1 MTKDPNP
8 PNVELIMLEEA
19 ILDHSAAMGTLETRA
34 SSHRFLKAI
43 SVLKGYGVGALRL
56 RGGVSAGLSVIRD
69 RRGVDF
75 GSLGVLV
82 FSTKKFRGP
91 RHTVM
96 LMSLS

>member
-56 RGGVSAGLSVIRD
+56 RGGVSAGLSVIAIAVVSYKF
-69 RRGVDF
+69 VDF
-75 GSLGVLV
+75 GYSRVC
-82 FSTKKFRGP
+82 S
-91 RHTVM
+91 H
-96 LMSLS
+96 